1 LWIEAQN
8 PYFFHKPLLINHLK
22 KFAMK
27 QLEGLKQP
35 FLEMLEKATVMYK
48 LVGMGDRESPMW
60 YQLRLD
66 KSHENSLLFQSS
78 LSEVWICIECTKLEF
93 DYARKYYD
101 KAYDYFKRL
110 KYTYLKENH
119 PTVWNEQG
127 TSNMRRVEAF
137 LESAS

>member
-1 LWIEAQN
+1 
-8 PYFFHKPLLINHLK
+8 
-22 KFAMK
+22 MK

-35 FLEMLEKATVMYK
+35 FLDMLEQATIMYK
-48 LVGMGDRESPMW
+48 TIGMGERESPIW

-66 KSHENSLLFQSS
+66 KSHENSLLFESS
-78 LSEVWICIECTKLEF
+78 LSNVWMRIECTKLEF
-93 DYARKYYD
+93 DYACKYYD

-110 KYTYLKENH
+110 KYSYLKENH

-127 TSNMRRVEAF
+127 DSNMRRVEAF